1 MCLNNQ
7 KYLRLDPFKNISN
20 INKTLKAKKGGQAGE
35 RGRDTVDQR
44 WKRLVI
50 AAAKDYNIK
59 LNPFRDLNNVNQSLK
74 VKDQKLA
81 ALAL

>member
-7 KYLRLDPFKNISN
+7 KYLRLDLFKNISN
-20 INKTLKAKKGGQAGE
+20 INKTLKAKKGGQTGQ

-50 AAAKDYNIK
+50 AAAKDYDIK
-59 LNPFRDLNNVNQSLK
+59 LNPLGDLKNVNQSLK
-74 VKDQKLA
+74 VKNQKLA